1 MLYVVP
7 STGSVTP
14 SLVHVTVVA
23 GEQVEVQVR
32 VLVPQSYVRLDTLGG
47 AEEGKILFVSTFQ
60 QIANTISM
68 TLYHQPKQKYTKEAA
83 AAACSE

>member
-23 GEQVEVQVR
+23 GEPVEVQVR
-32 VLVPQSYVRLDTLGG
+32 VRASESYVRLDTVGR
-47 AEEGKILFVSTFQ
+47 AEGMNNVVYHSATWYIIKFLRVVGRK
-60 QIANTISM
+60 ARNTYM
-68 TLYHQPKQKYTKEAA
+68 
-83 AAACSE
+83 